1 MIYAKVGLCAM
12 KKKIREKLDA
22 IRLMLRRGYSLRKA
36 IETVKMG
43 WGTYYR
49 YKDYIYSD
57 SSVPVREKRIA
68 DNVISF
74 TRQIILWPVAR
85 SLARKYLMR
94 KYKTIKFDWKL
105 RKEAQ
110 ELASALVERWTNEI
124 FLELLAGY

>member
-1 MIYAKVGLCAM
+1 M